1 MNKRRWIGETVLVAG
16 LAIGGATFAVSAA
29 TRNVEGRSAKAPSN
43 SFFGPRTRGASTASV
58 GRRGYN
64 RADLHWDRSGSIR
77 IRSRVSC
84 GGEDRFPSCGSR
96 ATGCSRPLLLRLDST
111 DFRLAV
117 KVAEADLITAEADV
131 LQTTAEDNRSVGSAA
146 RAVRV
151 SPTLTRPGS
160 SARDMAIGRRD
171 RTSESLT
178 LARNRLSYCD
188 LYADA
193 AGVITTLFVEAGQ
206 VVSEGQTVA
215 RLARD
220 GEKEAVVELPE
231 NQGHGRSIGTGFGYP
246 LVSPGG
252 IFQHRF
258 TRVITDRGPSDAN
271 LSEPRFTIQNPGVKV
286 ALGMTATVHL
296 TPADASPG
304 YVLPL
309 TSLLRNG
316 DQAAVWLVDRTTGKL
331 TLAPRHRS
339 RISTRNDRSRRWRQ
353 AGPMG
358 GHRRRSEARSGDDRP
373 RGRGTDE
380 RRQPVGLG
388 GQAPGLRAF
397 LILMSAAAGIVGY
410 LGMGRAEDPSFTIKT
425 MVVTAKWPG
434 ATATRCSARWPT
446 DRGEA
451 PGNPVPRFPPNLL
464 LPGRRS

>member
-1 MNKRRWIGETVLVAG
+1 MVLVAG

-43 SFFGPRTRGASTASV
+43 SFFGPRTVVRAQQVWADAATTEQTYTGIVRARYESDLAFRVGAKIVSRHVEV
-58 GRRGYN
+58 GQ
-64 RADLHWDRSGSIR
+64 
-77 IRSRVSC
+77 RVAA
-84 GGEDRFPSCGSR
+84 G
-96 ATGCSRPLLLRLDST
+96 ALLLRLDST

-131 LQTTAEDNRSVGSAA
+131 LQTTAEDNRSVRLGGTGALSFSDVDKA
-146 RAVRV
+146 R
-151 SPTLTRPGS
+151 

-171 RTSESLT
+171 RARESLT

-220 GEKEAVVELPE
+220 GEKEAVVSLPE
-231 NQGHGRSIGTGFGYP
+231 NQALAAESGRASVTLWSAPGESFNTV
-246 LVSPGG
+246 LRELSP
-252 IFQHRF
+252 IADPA
-258 TRVITDRGPSDAN
+258 TRTYQA
-271 LSEPRFTIQNPGVKV
+271 RFTIQNPGVKV

-331 TLAPRHRS
+331 TLAPVTVREY
-339 RISTRNDRSRRWRQ
+339 RQ
-353 AGPMG
+353 ETIVLADGVK
-358 GHRRRSEARSGDDRP
+358 
-373 RGRGTDE
+373 T
-380 RRQPVGLG
+380 
-388 GQAPGLRAF
+388 GQW
-397 LILMSAAAGIVGY
+397 
-410 LGMGRAEDPSFTIKT
+410 
-425 MVVTAKWPG
+425 VVTAGVQKLDAGMTVRVW
-434 ATATRCSARWPT
+434 
-446 DRGEA
+446 E
-451 PGNPVPRFPPNLL
+451 GN
-464 LPGRRS
+464 